1 MAIAVIVEGHG
12 DVSAV
17 PELVRRIGAV
27 QNPPVFPQVEQP
39 IRIPGSRLRQEAEL
53 QRALEL
59 AVARAGDGGGVL
71 VLFDA
76 EHDCPAQLGPALV
89 AQATRPGI
97 QVAVVL
103 AKYEYEA
110 WFLAAAESLRGRRGL
125 RDDLEPPP
133 DPEAVRGAKEWLRD
147 RMEGSRSYA
156 ETLDQVAL
164 TAVMDLDAA
173 RRADSFDKCYR
184 EVSGL
189 LAVAN

>member
-1 MAIAVIVEGHG
+1 
-12 DVSAV
+12 
-17 PELVRRIGAV
+17 
-27 QNPPVFPQVEQP
+27 
-39 IRIPGSRLRQEAEL
+39 
-53 QRALEL
+53 
-59 AVARAGDGGGVL
+59 

-76 EHDCPAQLGPALV
+76 EDDCPAELGPAIV
-89 AQATRPGI
+89 AQVARPGV

-103 AKYEYEA
+103 AKHEYEA

-147 RMEGSRSYA
+147 RMEGSRTYA

-164 TAVMDLDAA
+164 TAVMDIEGA

-184 EVSGL
+184 EVAGL
-189 LAVAN
+189 LAAAR

>member
-1 MAIAVIVEGHG
+1 VAIAVIVEGHG

-17 PELVRRIGAV
+17 PELVRRIGAE
-27 QNPPVFPQVEQP
+27 QDPPVFPQVERP

-53 QRALEL
+53 RRAVEL
-59 AVARAGDGGGVL
+59 AIARAGDGGGVL

-76 EHDCPAQLGPALV
+76 EDDCPAELGPAIV
-89 AQATRPGI
+89 AQVSRPGV

-103 AKYEYEA
+103 AKHEYEA

-147 RMEGSRSYA
+147 RMEGSRTYA

-164 TAVMDLDAA
+164 TAVIDIAGA

-184 EVSGL
+184 EVAGL
-189 LAVAN
+189 LAAAR